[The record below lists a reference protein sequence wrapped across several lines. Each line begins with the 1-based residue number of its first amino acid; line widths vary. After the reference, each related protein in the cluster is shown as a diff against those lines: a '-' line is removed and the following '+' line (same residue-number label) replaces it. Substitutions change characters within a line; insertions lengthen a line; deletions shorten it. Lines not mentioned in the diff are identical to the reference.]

1 MNKYPIIHLPGPSW
15 LRKNP
20 YEAKNLWFTACMR
33 VQADRAW
40 ASMPHA
46 EKERFRR
53 DPFLRTLL
61 HDDYPQIVHGD
72 DRDNVDC
79 A

>member
-1 MNKYPIIHLPGPSW
+1 MSKYPIIHLPGPSW

-20 YEAKNLWFTACMR
+20 YAAEDLWFKAR
-33 VQADRAW
+33 LRLEFEAW
-40 ASMPHA
+40 AA
-46 EKERFRR
+46 N
-53 DPFLRTLL
+53 
-61 HDDYPQIVHGD
+61 DYSYEPPQIVHGD